1 MGNIKLSM
9 VIALALMV
17 VLRLFPLGIFAKL
30 WEYWQE
36 NLGIKKDPPKLINGS
51 LIILFSLT

>member
-1 MGNIKLSM
+1 MDNIKLAM
-9 VIALALMV
+9 MIALALMV

-36 NLGIKKDPPKLINGS
+36 NLGIKKGLPNK
-51 LIILFSLT
+51 